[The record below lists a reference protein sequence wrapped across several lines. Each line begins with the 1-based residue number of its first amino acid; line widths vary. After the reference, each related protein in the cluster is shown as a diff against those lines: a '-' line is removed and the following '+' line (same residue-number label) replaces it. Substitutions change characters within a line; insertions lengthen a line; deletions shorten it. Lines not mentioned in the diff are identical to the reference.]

1 MIEIINWLLGDRGG
15 YQPTDN
21 SVDEPPSNPPNRK
34 SAAMPPPPREYIITH
49 RFEMDEKVNNNK
61 NND

>member
-34 SAAMPPPPREYIITH
+34 SAIMPPPPKEYIITH
-49 RFEMDEKVNNNK
+49 RFE
-61 NND
+61 